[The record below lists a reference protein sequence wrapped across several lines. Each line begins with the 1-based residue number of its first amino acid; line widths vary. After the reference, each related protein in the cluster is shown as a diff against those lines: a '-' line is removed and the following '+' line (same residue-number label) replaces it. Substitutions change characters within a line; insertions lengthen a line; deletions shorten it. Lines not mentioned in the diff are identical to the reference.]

1 MAKKKKLTKKRAK
14 SVYKDSSLMNL
25 CLSCFKKHP
34 TKRFNY
40 RQISKFL
47 KIKDSVIKTR
57 VVVVLKKLSEQGLI
71 EEFSLGSYK
80 YVSSSVYIETVVV
93 SSNKKGI
100 FVKTEFGQDVFIPKE
115 RCAFALSGDIV
126 EVSFY
131 PKSKNKFDG
140 EVVRV
145 IERKKSTFVGVVDF
159 SSTFSF
165 LIPDDNKLYFDIFLP
180 KDKKLELLKNKKVAV
195 SVVSWETNKK
205 NPVGNVIQVLGE
217 KGEASS
223 EINSCLLN
231 NSFTPSFPKEV
242 LKAAEE
248 INFSVSEKE
257 ISNRLDLRSSCT
269 FTIDPLDAKDFDDA
283 ISVEKKNNSCWQ
295 IGVHIADVSHYVKE
309 NSVIDK
315 EALKRATSVYL
326 VDRVV
331 PMLPENLSNDICSLK
346 PNVDRLVFS
355 VLFDIDKNANVLGY
369 TISKS
374 IIHSNYRFTYEEAQ
388 NIIDNKKGVYS
399 NELIL
404 LNELA
409 KKLRR
414 KRESKGSINFESS
427 EVKFVL
433 DEQKNPISVFFKTVL
448 ETNILVEEF
457 MLLANKTV
465 AKDLN
470 QIRKKPLDFI
480 YRVHDLP
487 DKDKIINLKSV
498 VQNLGYNLDITN
510 QKTLSESINS
520 LLKKVKGTDE
530 QKLIETLTVRSMSK
544 AVYSPKNIGHYGL
557 SFKYYTHF
565 TSPIRRYPDLI
576 VHRLINNYY
585 SKNYLN
591 NLDLTFLSK
600 HCSEQEINASKA
612 ERESVKY
619 MQAKFLSK
627 KIGKVFD
634 GVISGV
640 TDWGLYV
647 ELVDNKCEGLV
658 RISSLTDDHYVY
670 DEKKHL
676 LIGFRTKKTF
686 CLGQSLKI
694 KIKSIDLEK
703 RHIDFL
709 KV

>member
-14 SVYKDSSLMNL
+14 GIYKDSSLTNL
-25 CLSCFKKHP
+25 CLNCFKKHP

-40 RQISKFL
+40 RQVCKVL

-57 VVVVLKKLSEQGLI
+57 VVEILKKLSEQGLI
-71 EEFSLGSYK
+71 KAFSLGSYK
-80 YVSSSVYIETVVV
+80 YVSSSVYIETIIV
-93 SSNKKGI
+93 SSNKKGV
-100 FVKTEFGQDVFIPKE
+100 FVKDEFDKDVFIPKE
-115 RCAFALSGDIV
+115 RSAFSLSGDLV
-126 EVSFY
+126 GVSFF
-131 PKSKNKFDG
+131 PKSKNKFGG

-145 IERKKSTFVGVVDF
+145 IERKRSTFVGVIDF
-159 SSTFSF
+159 SSTYSF
-165 LIPDDNKLYFDIFLP
+165 LIADDNKLYFDVFLQN
-180 KDKKLELLKNKKVAV
+180 DKKLKLLKNKKVAV
-195 SVVSWETNKK
+195 SIVSWETNKK
-205 NPVGNVIQVLGE
+205 NPVGKVIQVLGV

-223 EINSCLLN
+223 EINSSLLN
-231 NSFTPSFPKEV
+231 NNFSSSFPKEV

-248 INFSVSEKE
+248 INFSFSEKE

-404 LNELA
+404 LNHLA

-414 KRESKGSINFESS
+414 KRELKGSINFESS

-433 DEQKNPISVFFKTVL
+433 DDQKNPISVFFKTVL

-465 AKDLN
+465 AKDLT

-480 YRVHDLP
+480 YRIHDLP

-557 SFKYYTHF
+557 SFKHYTHF

-576 VHRLINNYY
+576 VHRLIYNYY

-591 NLDLTFLSK
+591 NLDLNFLSK

-612 ERESVKY
+612 ERESIKY